1 MNPIAEDISRYI
13 GCSEWDEEQLAHY
26 GMPRRSG
33 RYPWG
38 SGDNPYQHGEDFLSR
53 VEKLKKEGWQETPE
67 NIMKE
72 FGLTTTKYR
81 MEKSICK
88 DERRL
93 YDVERAKSLKKDGLG
108 PTEIG
113 KIMGINESSVRSLL
127 NANSESRMMAARNTA
142 DFIKEQVDKKGMI
155 DVGGG
160 VELELRVSKEKL
172 NQALY
177 LLEREGYPI
186 YKGGIPQPTNPG
198 QQTNQKVIC
207 KPGTEYKEIYQFDK
221 VHALNEDN
229 YISRD
234 GGDTFEKRFHYPT
247 SLDSSRLK
255 IRYREDGGIDKDGVI
270 ELRRNVP
277 DLDLGDNRYS
287 QVRIM
292 VDGTH
297 YLKGMAV
304 YSDNM
309 PDGIDVIFN
318 TNKSKDKTMQ
328 EVLKPIKKDDP
339 ENPFGSLIKDAKLG
353 GQYWYEDPKTGEK
366 KLGLINK
373 RAAEATGLSG
383 QMHCHLSSYR
393 NNQKLLRANS

>member
-127 NANSESRMMAARNTA
+127 
-142 DFIKEQVDKKGMI
+142 
-155 DVGGG
+155 
-160 VELELRVSKEKL
+160 LELPLWHQNVLRNLLQKQIPLFLQKSFHRYFQNHKPKIIHKT
-172 NQALY
+172 ALEFRHLAQSF
-177 LLEREGYPI
+177 LL
-186 YKGGIPQPTNPG
+186 
-198 QQTNQKVIC
+198 
-207 KPGTEYKEIYQFDK
+207 F
-221 VHALNEDN
+221 
-229 YISRD
+229 
-234 GGDTFEKRFHYPT
+234 
-247 SLDSSRLK
+247 
-255 IRYREDGGIDKDGVI
+255 
-270 ELRRNVP
+270 
-277 DLDLGDNRYS
+277 
-287 QVRIM
+287 
-292 VDGTH
+292 
-297 YLKGMAV
+297 
-304 YSDNM
+304 
-309 PDGIDVIFN
+309 
-318 TNKSKDKTMQ
+318 
-328 EVLKPIKKDDP
+328 
-339 ENPFGSLIKDAKLG
+339 
-353 GQYWYEDPKTGEK
+353 
-366 KLGLINK
+366 
-373 RAAEATGLSG
+373 
-383 QMHCHLSSYR
+383 
-393 NNQKLLRANS
+393 